1 MEEEDSG
8 EDESESEPIQKP
20 ANRRLACSFVTKHE
34 DINEE
39 SEDSEDGI
47 NEEDEYEEEEANE
60 DEMIFE
66 FETPSGKNDDDQEVQ
81 EDNEEEPDA
90 EEEIKL
96 SLEDIVKNLDSFV
109 FLEAI
114 KLLCD
119 WLSVNDEII
128 RSNAKSPLWIR
139 LAQMCNFLPISE
151 LIQIRGT
158 DNLSPDLLKV
168 LEQDSWMQTFSLWE
182 DRYVKF
188 KRTDNDVIIF
198 SFLYGIPIMSDVH
211 DHIDFKASTKMTRWD
226 ECLFRIIAVRKFMRH
241 LVEKFPETEVK
252 LVGDKFIYPA
262 LGDAHEG
269 EFNIRGTFN
278 AEAKDN
284 KTNGTYI

>member
-1 MEEEDSG
+1 M
-8 EDESESEPIQKP
+8 
-20 ANRRLACSFVTKHE
+20 ACSFVTKHE

-39 SEDSEDGI
+39 SEDSEEDI
-47 NEEDEYEEEEANE
+47 NEDEEEEANE
-60 DEMIFE
+60 DEMVFE
-66 FETPSGKNDDDQEVQ
+66 FETPTNEEVK
-81 EDNEEEPDA
+81 EENEEEPEA

-151 LIQIRGT
+151 LIQIRGA
-158 DNLSPDLLKV
+158 DNLSPDLSKV

-182 DRYVKF
+182 DRYVKNF
-188 KRTDNDVIIF
+188 KIQNNSNR
-198 SFLYGIPIMSDVH
+198 
-211 DHIDFKASTKMTRWD
+211 
-226 ECLFRIIAVRKFMRH
+226 
-241 LVEKFPETEVK
+241 
-252 LVGDKFIYPA
+252 
-262 LGDAHEG
+262 
-269 EFNIRGTFN
+269 
-278 AEAKDN
+278 
-284 KTNGTYI
+284 

>member
-1 MEEEDSG
+1 MSKVAHKFTKNKSFRSLKSKNINNNTNHPILEEEDSG
-8 EDESESEPIQKP
+8 DDDESEPIQKP

-39 SEDSEDGI
+39 SEDTEENED
-47 NEEDEYEEEEANE
+47 EDEYEDENANE

-66 FETPSGKNDDDQEVQ
+66 FETPTNEDQQEVK
-81 EDNEEEPDA
+81 EVEPDEP
-90 EEEIKL
+90 EEDIKL
-96 SLEDIVKNLDSFV
+96 SLEEIVKNLDSFV

-158 DNLSPDLLKV
+158 DNLSPDLSKV

-182 DRYVKF
+182 DRYVKNF
-188 KRTDNDVIIF
+188 KIQNN
-198 SFLYGIPIMSDVH
+198 SD
-211 DHIDFKASTKMTRWD
+211 R
-226 ECLFRIIAVRKFMRH
+226 
-241 LVEKFPETEVK
+241 
-252 LVGDKFIYPA
+252 
-262 LGDAHEG
+262 
-269 EFNIRGTFN
+269 
-278 AEAKDN
+278 
-284 KTNGTYI
+284 

>member
-8 EDESESEPIQKP
+8 DDDESEPIQKP

-39 SEDSEDGI
+39 SEDTEENED
-47 NEEDEYEEEEANE
+47 EDEYEDENANE

-66 FETPSGKNDDDQEVQ
+66 FETPTNEDQQEVK
-81 EDNEEEPDA
+81 EVEPDEP
-90 EEEIKL
+90 EEDIKL
-96 SLEDIVKNLDSFV
+96 SLEEIVKNLDSFV

-158 DNLSPDLLKV
+158 DNLSPDLSKV

-182 DRYVKF
+182 DRYVKNF
-188 KRTDNDVIIF
+188 KIQNN
-198 SFLYGIPIMSDVH
+198 SD
-211 DHIDFKASTKMTRWD
+211 R
-226 ECLFRIIAVRKFMRH
+226 
-241 LVEKFPETEVK
+241 
-252 LVGDKFIYPA
+252 
-262 LGDAHEG
+262 
-269 EFNIRGTFN
+269 
-278 AEAKDN
+278 
-284 KTNGTYI
+284 

>member
-8 EDESESEPIQKP
+8 DEDDESEPIQKP

-39 SEDSEDGI
+39 SEDTEENED
-47 NEEDEYEEEEANE
+47 EDEYEDENANE

-66 FETPSGKNDDDQEVQ
+66 FETPTNEDQQEVK
-81 EDNEEEPDA
+81 EVEPDEP
-90 EEEIKL
+90 EEDIKL
-96 SLEDIVKNLDSFV
+96 SLEEIVKNLDSFV

-158 DNLSPDLLKV
+158 DNLSPDLSKV

-182 DRYVKF
+182 DRYVKNF
-188 KRTDNDVIIF
+188 KIQNN
-198 SFLYGIPIMSDVH
+198 SD
-211 DHIDFKASTKMTRWD
+211 R
-226 ECLFRIIAVRKFMRH
+226 
-241 LVEKFPETEVK
+241 
-252 LVGDKFIYPA
+252 
-262 LGDAHEG
+262 
-269 EFNIRGTFN
+269 
-278 AEAKDN
+278 
-284 KTNGTYI
+284 

>member
-1 MEEEDSG
+1 M
-8 EDESESEPIQKP
+8 
-20 ANRRLACSFVTKHE
+20 ACSFVTKHE

-39 SEDSEDGI
+39 SEDSEDVEDI
-47 NEEDEYEEEEANE
+47 NEDDEDEEEEANE
-60 DEMIFE
+60 DEMVFE
-66 FETPSGKNDDDQEVQ
+66 FETPTNEEVK
-81 EDNEEEPDA
+81 EENEEEPEA

-151 LIQIRGT
+151 LIQIRGA
-158 DNLSPDLLKV
+158 DNLSPDLSKV

-182 DRYVKF
+182 DRYVNRYF
-188 KRTDNDVIIF
+188 
-198 SFLYGIPIMSDVH
+198 G
-211 DHIDFKASTKMTRWD
+211 
-226 ECLFRIIAVRKFMRH
+226 
-241 LVEKFPETEVK
+241 
-252 LVGDKFIYPA
+252 
-262 LGDAHEG
+262 
-269 EFNIRGTFN
+269 
-278 AEAKDN
+278 
-284 KTNGTYI
+284 KTL

>member
-1 MEEEDSG
+1 MSKVAHKFTKNKSFRSLKSKNINNNTNHPILEEEDSG
-8 EDESESEPIQKP
+8 DEDDESEPIQKP

-39 SEDSEDGI
+39 SEDTEENED
-47 NEEDEYEEEEANE
+47 EDEYEDENANE

-66 FETPSGKNDDDQEVQ
+66 FETPTNEDQQEVK
-81 EDNEEEPDA
+81 EVEPDEP
-90 EEEIKL
+90 EEDIKL
-96 SLEDIVKNLDSFV
+96 SLEEIVKNLDSFV

-158 DNLSPDLLKV
+158 DNLSPDLSKV

-182 DRYVKF
+182 DRYVKNF
-188 KRTDNDVIIF
+188 KIQNN
-198 SFLYGIPIMSDVH
+198 SD
-211 DHIDFKASTKMTRWD
+211 R
-226 ECLFRIIAVRKFMRH
+226 
-241 LVEKFPETEVK
+241 
-252 LVGDKFIYPA
+252 
-262 LGDAHEG
+262 
-269 EFNIRGTFN
+269 
-278 AEAKDN
+278 
-284 KTNGTYI
+284 

>member
-1 MEEEDSG
+1 
-8 EDESESEPIQKP
+8 
-20 ANRRLACSFVTKHE
+20 LACSFVTKHE

-39 SEDSEDGI
+39 SEDSEEDI
-47 NEEDEYEEEEANE
+47 NEDEEEANE
-60 DEMIFE
+60 DEMVFE
-66 FETPSGKNDDDQEVQ
+66 FETPTNEEVK
-81 EDNEEEPDA
+81 EENEEEPEA

-151 LIQIRGT
+151 LIQIRGA
-158 DNLSPDLLKV
+158 DNLSPDLSKV

-182 DRYVKF
+182 DRYVNRYF
-188 KRTDNDVIIF
+188 
-198 SFLYGIPIMSDVH
+198 G
-211 DHIDFKASTKMTRWD
+211 
-226 ECLFRIIAVRKFMRH
+226 
-241 LVEKFPETEVK
+241 
-252 LVGDKFIYPA
+252 
-262 LGDAHEG
+262 
-269 EFNIRGTFN
+269 
-278 AEAKDN
+278 
-284 KTNGTYI
+284 KTL

>member
-8 EDESESEPIQKP
+8 DDDESEPVQKP
-20 ANRRLACSFVTKHE
+20 TNRRLACSFVTKHE

-39 SEDSEDGI
+39 SEDTEENED
-47 NEEDEYEEEEANE
+47 EDEYEDEANE

-66 FETPSGKNDDDQEVQ
+66 FETPTNEDQQEVIK
-81 EDNEEEPDA
+81 EVENEPDEP

-96 SLEDIVKNLDSFV
+96 SLEEIVKNLDSFV

-151 LIQIRGT
+151 LIQIRGA
-158 DNLSPDLLKV
+158 DNLSPDLSKV

-188 KRTDNDVIIF
+188 FKIQNN
-198 SFLYGIPIMSDVH
+198 SD
-211 DHIDFKASTKMTRWD
+211 R
-226 ECLFRIIAVRKFMRH
+226 
-241 LVEKFPETEVK
+241 
-252 LVGDKFIYPA
+252 
-262 LGDAHEG
+262 
-269 EFNIRGTFN
+269 
-278 AEAKDN
+278 
-284 KTNGTYI
+284 

>member
-1 MEEEDSG
+1 M
-8 EDESESEPIQKP
+8 
-20 ANRRLACSFVTKHE
+20 ACSFVTKHE

-39 SEDSEDGI
+39 SEDSDDAEDI
-47 NEEDEYEEEEANE
+47 NEDEEDEEEANE
-60 DEMIFE
+60 DEMVFE
-66 FETPSGKNDDDQEVQ
+66 FETPTNQ
-81 EDNEEEPDA
+81 EDPEENDEEPEA

-158 DNLSPDLLKV
+158 DNLSPDLSKV
-168 LEQDSWMQTFSLWE
+168 LGQDSWMQTFSLWE
-182 DRYVKF
+182 DRYVKWGASS
-188 KRTDNDVIIF
+188 RW
-198 SFLYGIPIMSDVH
+198 SSSLY
-211 DHIDFKASTKMTRWD
+211 
-226 ECLFRIIAVRKFMRH
+226 
-241 LVEKFPETEVK
+241 
-252 LVGDKFIYPA
+252 YP
-262 LGDAHEG
+262 
-269 EFNIRGTFN
+269 T
-278 AEAKDN
+278 
-284 KTNGTYI
+284 